1 MLVSTYA
8 VAVADWNRLC
18 KQGVKEACK
27 QTRKHHLTLL
37 QINGYQPL
45 IFVKNAIAQLCR
57 ILKKFTGVL
66 NN

>member
-18 KQGVKEACK
+18 KQ
-27 QTRKHHLTLL
+27 TSKHHLTLL

-45 IFVKNAIAQLCR
+45 IVVKNAIAQLCR